1 MYYNQYNLFNINI
14 IIINTYSKKNCFTF
28 LFLGSIDRKWNISTT
43 LEKRLHPMP
52 FTFALSTMFSPAKHQ
67 LRMGVGFLVG

>member
-1 MYYNQYNLFNINI
+1 M
-14 IIINTYSKKNCFTF
+14 INTLSKKNCIDFFTF
-28 LFLGSIDRKWNISTT
+28 LILGSIDRKWNISTT

>member
-1 MYYNQYNLFNINI
+1 MQH
-14 IIINTYSKKNCFTF
+14 FTKYLSF
-28 LFLGSIDRKWNISTT
+28 LFSGSIDRKWNVCTT

>member
-1 MYYNQYNLFNINI
+1 
-14 IIINTYSKKNCFTF
+14 